1 MKKIKSQQKSN
12 LPFYINTLKEIVLDN
27 NNVFKIYTVKSDFH
41 QTDFHKITDF
51 YKPICRINE
60 KK

>member
-1 MKKIKSQQKSN
+1 MKKAENEQN
-12 LPFYINTLKEIVLDN
+12 VNMPFYFNTLKEIVLND

-41 QTDFHKITDF
+41 KTDFHKITYF